1 MGPLVDGF
9 TWPDNSG
16 EPRCPGTCGDF
27 HARAGG
33 PVGRSEEGSPGK
45 ASRRGWFG
53 LEERRPKGEQGAQA
67 ELSLSDV
74 LTGGAQGEGLDTMSE
89 LQRSPG

>member
-1 MGPLVDGF
+1 M
-9 TWPDNSG
+9 
-16 EPRCPGTCGDF
+16 
-27 HARAGG
+27 
-33 PVGRSEEGSPGK
+33 
-45 ASRRGWFG
+45 
-53 LEERRPKGEQGAQA
+53 EERRPKGEQGAQA